1 MFAMLLLGLLV
12 GILMGLTGAG
22 GGVLA
27 VPGLMLVM
35 DWEVA
40 QAAPLA
46 MLSVMLSASVGAF
59 GALRQGL
66 VRYKAA
72 MLMAVVAIPFS
83 SLGIQLG
90 QWFAPITLSGMF
102 AVILLYIAARQMS
115 TCVRGGAALADGN
128 DAALCHMDW
137 QTGKLS
143 WSWMTAWVIAG
154 IGSVTGF
161 LTGLL
166 GVGGAFFMVPM
177 LRRLTDI
184 PMQGVIATVLLVM
197 SLVSA
202 GSLLLVS
209 YHGISIRFALA
220 VPFVLAAVVG
230 MLIGRVLVKRLGARA
245 LHCSFGA
252 LVLVVGLSVT
262 WRTLHALLA

>member
-1 MFAMLLLGLLV
+1 MISMLLLGLVV

-35 DWEVA
+35 DWEVV

-46 MLSVMLSASVGAF
+46 MFSVMLSAGIGAI

-66 VRYKAA
+66 VRYRAAILMAAAA
-72 MLMAVVAIPFS
+72 MPFS
-83 SLGIQLG
+83 SLGVQLAQG
-90 QWFAPITLSGMF
+90 LAPLLLNALF

-115 TCVRGGAALADGN
+115 GCISGDVTTGEDN
-128 DAALCHMDW
+128 EAALCRVDS
-137 QTGKLS
+137 QTGRLA
-143 WSWMTAWVIAG
+143 WSWTTGFVIAA
-154 IGSVTGF
+154 IGVVSGF

-184 PMQGVIATVLLVM
+184 SLQGVIATVLLVM
-197 SLVSA
+197 ALVSA
-202 GSLLLVS
+202 GSLMFVGLHGVS
-209 YHGISIRFALA
+209 IPVSMAL
-220 VPFVLAAVVG
+220 PFVLAAVLG
-230 MLIGRVLVKRLGARA
+230 MLLGRVLIRRLSARV
-245 LHCSFGA
+245 LQCSFGG
-252 LVLVVGLSVT
+252 LVLVVGLLVAF
-262 WRTLHALLA
+262 RTVQGLPG

>member
-1 MFAMLLLGLLV
+1 MIEMLLLGLLV

-35 DWEVA
+35 DWNVV

-46 MLSVMLSASVGAF
+46 MFSVMLSATIGAV

-72 MLMAVVAIPFS
+72 MLMAVAAIPFS
-83 SLGIQLG
+83 SVGIRLAH
-90 QWFAPITLSGMF
+90 WFSPVVLSGMF
-102 AVILLYIAARQMS
+102 AVILLYIATRQMGG
-115 TCVRGGAALADGN
+115 CLRGGAAVMDGN

-137 QTGKLS
+137 QTGKLA
-143 WSWMTAWVIAG
+143 WTWMTACIIAG
-154 IGSVTGF
+154 IGAVTGF

-184 PMQGVIATVLLVM
+184 PMQGVVATVLLVM

-202 GSLLLVS
+202 GSLLLVGF
-209 YHGISIRFALA
+209 HGISVPTELAL
-220 VPFVLAAVVG
+220 PFVLAAVVG
-230 MLIGRVLVKRLGARA
+230 MLVGRVLVKRLSARA
-245 LHCSFGA
+245 LQCSFGA
-252 LVLVVGLSVT
+252 LVLVVGVVVT
-262 WRTLHALLA
+262 WRTAQTLLA